1 MSYFIQMHKVAIR
14 VLHVEELWSQPHLH
28 THLEMI
34 YLEEGSCEVLLDNQR
49 YAIEAGDILLAFPN
63 QIHAYYEKTPVRGY
77 VVMFAPEIF
86 QEFREIFQSK
96 RLENPILQEHRFTM
110 NVGQC
115 LNNMKDKLKM
125 DMAFGE
131 VVAKGQLL
139 ALLGEMFLCMN
150 FIDKPGETEAM
161 KRILNYCMERFA
173 EPFTLDEMAKEL
185 YLSKYYICH
194 MFRERLNVNCKEFVN
209 QLRVEAAC
217 DLLKKDASVTETAY
231 AVGFSS
237 VRTFNRIFSH
247 YMNMSPTDY
256 KKIKKHIYFLYESA
270 ILYKD

>member
-14 VLHVEELWSQPHLH
+14 AFRVEELWAQLHLH

-34 YLEEGSCEVLLDNQR
+34 YLEEGSCEALLDNQR
-49 YAIEAGDILLAFPN
+49 YTIEAGDILVVFPN
-63 QIHAYYEKTPVRGY
+63 QIHAYYEKMPVRGY
-77 VVMFAPEIF
+77 VVILAPEIL

-96 RLENPILQEHRFTM
+96 MPENPILQEHRLSM

-115 LNNMKDKLKM
+115 LKNIIDKLKM
-125 DMAFGE
+125 DVTLGE

-139 ALLGEMFLCMN
+139 ALLGEMFLCMS

-161 KRILNYCMERFA
+161 KRILGYCMEHYA

-217 DLLKKDASVTETAY
+217 DLLKKDTSVTETAY

-237 VRTFNRIFSH
+237 VRTFNRTFSH
-247 YMNMSPTDY
+247 YMNMSPRDY
-256 KKIKKHIYFLYESA
+256 KKILR
-270 ILYKD
+270 

>member
-1 MSYFIQMHKVAIR
+1 MSYFIQMHKIAIKVIR
-14 VLHVEELWSQPHLH
+14 VEELWSQPHLH

-34 YLEEGSCEVLLDNQR
+34 YLEEGSCEMVLDNQR
-49 YAIEAGDILLAFPN
+49 HKVEAGELLIVFPN
-63 QIHAYYEKTPVRGY
+63 QIHAYYEQKPVKGY
-77 VVMFAPEIF
+77 VVIFAPEIF
-86 QEFREIFQSK
+86 REFREIFQSK
-96 RLENPILQEHRFTM
+96 MPENPILRERRLTM
-110 NVGQC
+110 NVGQS
-115 LNNMKDKLKM
+115 LKNMRDKLKM
-125 DMAFGE
+125 DAALGE

-161 KRILNYCMERFA
+161 KRILSYCMERFA

-237 VRTFNRIFSH
+237 VRTFNRTFSH
-247 YMNMSPTDY
+247 YMNMSPRDY
-256 KKIKKHIYFLYESA
+256 RKNSLK
-270 ILYKD
+270 

>member
-14 VLHVEELWSQPHLH
+14 VLRVEELWSQPHLH
-28 THLEMI
+28 THIEMI

-49 YAIEAGDILLAFPN
+49 YGIEAGNILVVFPN

-86 QEFREIFQSK
+86 REFREIFQSK
-96 RLENPILQEHRFTM
+96 LPETPILQGHHLSM
-110 NVGQC
+110 DVGQC
-115 LNNMKDKLKM
+115 LKNIKDKLKM
-125 DMAFGE
+125 DMALGE
-131 VVAKGQLL
+131 IVAKGQLL

-173 EPFTLDEMAKEL
+173 EPFTLDEMAKDL

-217 DLLKKDASVTETAY
+217 DLLKGDTSVTETAY

-237 VRTFNRIFSH
+237 VRTFNRTFSH
-247 YMNMSPTDY
+247 YMNMSPRDY
-256 KKIKKHIYFLYESA
+256 KKIKKTYLFFT
-270 ILYKD
+270 